1 MCLAGRFS
9 VVTESGS
16 WLDLHHRA
24 WGSVRL
30 FSYLDTAIL
39 DPVPIK
45 RDVAS
50 CAGSQNPP
58 RPPCTRPFVHP
69 RILHLQ
75 PEYQMSGRHRCV
87 SMIGFA
93 LYCRPHPHLIRF
105 TKGYPN
111 ALKRLAASNCLPTIQ
126 VARLLD

>member
-39 DPVPIK
+39 DLVPIK
-45 RDVAS
+45 KGRRLVRRIAKPAEAAMLTS
-50 CAGSQNPP
+50 VRPSTHPSSATGISNVRQVCYALMPLQNS
-58 RPPCTRPFVHP
+58 
-69 RILHLQ
+69 LHKD
-75 PEYQMSGRHRCV
+75 
-87 SMIGFA
+87 I
-93 LYCRPHPHLIRF
+93 
-105 TKGYPN
+105 
-111 ALKRLAASNCLPTIQ
+111 
-126 VARLLD
+126 